1 VGTLPV
7 DVLLTY
13 AAAILWLGLLGRD
26 VIRGRYTP
34 TLIFGVVFA
43 IFLNLRYLV
52 EGAPNAI
59 AFFVSLYDLFDN
71 LGLSAG
77 QSAPALSSCPDN
89 QCSLWGARFT
99 QHSSWGVAFHDRF
112 LNGPALRS
120 NLLYLHLAFNTVTF
134 VLMHVQ
140 LAWPARAGDRGR
152 HRLLGR
158 LLFLSLTLG
167 TICAVWLASELGP
180 VTEYGGPW
188 SKYGFWFMSL
198 CVYGCAVMGVLTIR
212 KGNRA
217 LHRVWMIRFAGSMWG
232 AFWLFRLMLIV
243 TGPLLRQWESASL
256 LLSIWLSAPLG
267 IAIAEGMRR
276 RFSARP
282 DRERGETP
290 SAQTETP
297 AAVHG

>member
-1 VGTLPV
+1 MGTLPV

-134 VLMHVQ
+134 VLMHVSSRG
-140 LAWPARAGDRGR
+140 LRAPAIVAVTACWVGCCFCRLRSGR
-152 HRLLGR
+152 YARCGSPRSLV
-158 LLFLSLTLG
+158 LSPNT
-167 TICAVWLASELGP
+167 VDPGP
-180 VTEYGGPW
+180 NTV
-188 SKYGFWFMSL
+188 S
-198 CVYGCAVMGVLTIR
+198 
-212 KGNRA
+212 
-217 LHRVWMIRFAGSMWG
+217 GSCRSVST
-232 AFWLFRLMLIV
+232 A
-243 TGPLLRQWESASL
+243 
-256 LLSIWLSAPLG
+256 
-267 IAIAEGMRR
+267 
-276 RFSARP
+276 
-282 DRERGETP
+282 
-290 SAQTETP
+290 AQ
-297 AAVHG
+297 

>member
-1 VGTLPV
+1 MATFPM

-13 AAAILWLGLLGRD
+13 LAAVVWIGLLGRD
-26 VIRGRYTP
+26 IRRGRYTP

-43 IFLNLRYLV
+43 IFLNLRYLID
-52 EGAPNAI
+52 GAPNSI

-71 LGLSAG
+71 LGLG
-77 QSAPALSSCPDN
+77 VGESAPALASCPDN
-89 QCSLWGARFT
+89 ACSLWGARYT

-120 NLLYLHLAFNTVTF
+120 NLLYLHLAFNTIAF

-158 LLFLSLTLG
+158 ALFLAVTLG
-167 TICAVWLASELGP
+167 TICAVWLAAELGP
-180 VTEYGGPW
+180 VSEYGGAW
-188 SKYGFWFMSL
+188 SKYGFWFMSM

-243 TGPLLRQWESASL
+243 TGPLLRQWESLSL

-267 IAIAEGMRR
+267 IAIAEWMRLR
-276 RFSARP
+276 LATRAGNKVDEGSTTNTKA
-282 DRERGETP
+282 
-290 SAQTETP
+290 SV
-297 AAVHG
+297 AAAG